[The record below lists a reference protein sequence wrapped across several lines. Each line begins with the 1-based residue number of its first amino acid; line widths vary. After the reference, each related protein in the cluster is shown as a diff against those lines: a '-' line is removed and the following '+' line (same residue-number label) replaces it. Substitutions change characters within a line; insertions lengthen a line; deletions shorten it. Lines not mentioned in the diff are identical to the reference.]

1 MAMTYLHFIGNNKN
15 KNMSLTK
22 AEIKALE
29 KFKNAKLELELC
41 RKRLISVLPDHIASE
56 IHYNGRHAN
65 IPQEYN
71 EISEQ
76 LRSRG

>member
-1 MAMTYLHFIGNNKN
+1 
-15 KNMSLTK
+15 MSLTE

-29 KFKNAKLELELC
+29 KFKNAKLELEIC
-41 RKRLISVLPDHIASE
+41 RKRLISIIPDHIANE

-65 IPQEYN
+65 VPQEYK

-76 LRSRG
+76 LRSKI